1 MAINSS
7 EWTND
12 GFSSCQ
18 GGRGNIEEGND
29 KNVVV
34 AFQGQVTAKNKLLQS
49 MALSQVDATSSSFQ
63 AVKQMDEM
71 GCVGCD
77 DPHNT
82 KTATYVKHD
91 PYSNTYNPG

>member
-34 AFQGQVTAKNKLLQS
+34 AFQGQVTVKNKLLQS

-63 AVKQMDEM
+63 AVK
-71 GCVGCD
+71 
-77 DPHNT
+77 
-82 KTATYVKHD
+82 
-91 PYSNTYNPG
+91 